1 MARESP
7 DSDRTVYRTQLRKVS
22 RLIEAATDQAIA
34 AFAPKPGSSG
44 LDAGCG
50 IGLSAV
56 RLGRAVG
63 HGGSV
68 TGLDISQE
76 FIEDARKLAA
86 ESDVP
91 AALEFRQGDLT
102 DLPFDAGSFDWVWCK
117 DVLWGHL
124 ADPVASLAELAR
136 VVRPGGS
143 VVLVFW
149 SSQVLLP
156 GFPELEARLMEAFA
170 RTTPYTAGIVPE
182 RHFMRALG
190 WMRAAGLRDLE
201 ARSFATSVHSPLD
214 DEMQDVVRCTLE
226 MFFGGLEGS
235 LSREDWRLVQGLCD
249 PDSAEFLPRSPDYCC
264 LVAYTSFRGTRRP
277 DAAQSSAP

>member
-1 MARESP
+1 MARKP
-7 DSDRTVYRTQLRKVS
+7 QDSDHGVYRTQLRKVS
-22 RLIEAATDQAIA
+22 RLIEAATGQAMA
-34 AFAPKPGSSG
+34 AFAPTPGSSG
-44 LDAGCG
+44 LDVGCG
-50 IGLSAV
+50 IGLDAV
-56 RLGRAVG
+56 RLARAVG

-91 AALEFRQGDLT
+91 AALEFRLGNLT
-102 DLPFDAGSFDWVWCK
+102 DLPFEAGSFDWVWCK

-124 ADPVASLAELAR
+124 VDPVTSLAELAR
-136 VVRPGGS
+136 VVRPGAS

-156 GFPELEARLMEAFA
+156 GFPELEARLMEAFV

-201 ARSFATSVHSPLD
+201 VRSFAASVHSPLD

-226 MFFGGLEGS
+226 MFYGGLERS
-235 LSREDWRLVQGLCD
+235 LSREDWRLVRRLCD
-249 PDSAEFLPRSPDYCC
+249 PDSDEFLPRSPDYCC
-264 LVAYTSFRGTRRP
+264 LVAYTSFCGKRMP
-277 DAAQSSAP
+277 EVAQSSQH